1 MNAGSGR
8 GERECGE
15 SGCRERAGTCWAA
28 RGRVS
33 QVTAAPRISGQTL
46 VTSPSPGTSAGER
59 SRASP
64 GAGVGAR
71 AGCAVRDP
79 RRGKENFLHFGVKRD
94 KPRFARRGGHI
105 KSRASCE
112 GAGLSPKAPATAS
125 ISFISPPAIYFTF
138 CLLV

>member
-1 MNAGSGR
+1 MSVGKAGAGR
-8 GERECGE
+8 EQRPAGLHGGVSSHRCLLGFGANTGDI
-15 SGCRERAGTCWAA
+15 SFTRHICRGAL
-28 RGRVS
+28 
-33 QVTAAPRISGQTL
+33 P
-46 VTSPSPGTSAGER
+46 
-59 SRASP
+59 ASP

-79 RRGKENFLHFGVKRD
+79 QRGKENFLHFGVKRD

-112 GAGLSPKAPATAS
+112 GPGLSPKAPATAS